1 MPPFNTTAQQ
11 ATASTPTNG
20 NSNSNAPQTF
30 DKVPDVDPKTGLH
43 EKSTPGAL
51 KNQPDV
57 DLTVSHGILRQSSPS
72 DPKIPLE
79 VGTQKSN
86 LPPEKVFSIQLGS
99 ELFRLSGASI
109 ASDAPSYFSSF
120 FEEQLQKSDQNATIR
135 TLYID
140 RDPVIFREI
149 CRHLQGYHVQ
159 PRTGEEFVR
168 LYMDAQFYS
177 LPRLIGQLFE
187 SDVFFQIGER
197 DFQVP
202 KDIFSAPGDSPN
214 FFTLGFNIHFSAPP
228 MMLPGLEKTGLLRP
242 PSIIPPSV
250 PNRSAEVFAQL
261 IHILRGYPVEIK
273 NESHRQELLRDCRY
287 LHFRGVE
294 QKLIPHEISYNP
306 ERDCSEI
313 VIRLEDIRQ
322 SGVQFVA
329 DGSLVDGSTSS
340 GWVYYARPFVDDK
353 PCELIVEIGGQG
365 TVVDLES
372 MRAEFR
378 GLTKARVSSL
388 VQVIANKLNLPNKA
402 PLGLMMMAGGGS
414 RNTTASPD
422 HSPLSEDSQKSISAP
437 TPISSL
443 TANATSSNRVDLR
456 GSIWRNT
463 TALQICSTRRRP
475 DHQRNGNGRKKM
487 GIVVVRRKDDGWY
500 IMGNGGYGFSLM
512 RTDKMA
518 SSDIKVTLYWLEQS
532 RAHSIL
538 WILEALSI
546 PYTLKTFRR
555 GKDML
560 APPELKAVHPL
571 GKSPIITIERP
582 EYAQPLVLAESA
594 AIVEYLLN
602 HFGGEEKGLVPK
614 KFASEEDAAKNLET
628 EEWLRYRF
636 YMHYVEGSLM
646 PQMVMALVVDSVRNA
661 PIPFFLKPIPRLVAD
676 KIQTSYLDKQFAVH
690 FPFLESQ
697 LKSAPGTTEAHRGG
711 LCGPRF
717 NAADILMSFP
727 MIAATGRGVITQ
739 ESYPE
744 IVAYAERLKKDD
756 GYQRAVKKIEEVDG
770 KFVASL

>member
-1 MPPFNTTAQQ
+1 MPQSNNQAQQ
-11 ATASTPTNG
+11 ATPPTPTN
-20 NSNSNAPQTF
+20 NSTPQTF
-30 DKVPDVDPKTGLH
+30 DKIPDVDPKTGLH
-43 EKSTPGAL
+43 EKSNAPTL
-51 KNQPDV
+51 KNRAES

-72 DPKIPLE
+72 NANKPLE
-79 VGTQKSN
+79 AGTQKCN

-120 FEEQLQKSDQNATIR
+120 FEEQLQQTDQNGTIR

-168 LYMDAQFYS
+168 LYLDAQFYS

-197 DFQVP
+197 DFRVP

-228 MMLPGLEKTGLLRP
+228 LMLPGLEKTGLLRP

-261 IHILRGYPVEIK
+261 IHILRGYPVDIK
-273 NESHRQELLRDCRY
+273 SESHRAELLRDCRY
-287 LHFRGVE
+287 LHLRGVE

-365 TVVDLES
+365 TVIDLES

-402 PLGLMMMAGGGS
+402 PLGLMMMMAGGGS
-414 RNTTASPD
+414 RNTTASPGR
-422 HSPLSEDSQKSISAP
+422 SPLSEDRPKVHLGSDADITIDGECYYVKPGGSTGFNLEKCSSATTPSNGISAGP
-437 TPISSL
+437 PVKRKREEENGPSGSPPQGRWMVHNGQWRL
-443 TANATSSNRVDLR
+443 RV
-456 GSIWRNT
+456 
-463 TALQICSTRRRP
+463 QP
-475 DHQRNGNGRKKM
+475 D
-487 GIVVVRRKDDGWY
+487 
-500 IMGNGGYGFSLM
+500 GFSS
-512 RTDKMA
+512 R
-518 SSDIKVTLYWLEQS
+518 LEIIFT
-532 RAHSIL
+532 AVK
-538 WILEALSI
+538 LEVF
-546 PYTLKTFRR
+546 T
-555 GKDML
+555 
-560 APPELKAVHPL
+560 
-571 GKSPIITIERP
+571 
-582 EYAQPLVLAESA
+582 
-594 AIVEYLLN
+594 N
-602 HFGGEEKGLVPK
+602 
-614 KFASEEDAAKNLET
+614 
-628 EEWLRYRF
+628 
-636 YMHYVEGSLM
+636 
-646 PQMVMALVVDSVRNA
+646 
-661 PIPFFLKPIPRLVAD
+661 
-676 KIQTSYLDKQFAVH
+676 
-690 FPFLESQ
+690 
-697 LKSAPGTTEAHRGG
+697 
-711 LCGPRF
+711 
-717 NAADILMSFP
+717 
-727 MIAATGRGVITQ
+727 
-739 ESYPE
+739 
-744 IVAYAERLKKDD
+744 
-756 GYQRAVKKIEEVDG
+756 QRARNRKRG
-770 KFVASL
+770 FLG